1 MDSSLIK
8 LKSQDG
14 KIFEVNEK
22 CLHMSKF
29 LKDLIDNELLDP
41 TKEIEVKV
49 DDGKTLSKII
59 DYLKHYETEKP
70 REIPKPLPNGDLKSF
85 LSDWDYK
92 FINPLS
98 IEECID
104 LVNSANILEIS
115 SLVDL
120 ASARLASEMMS
131 GTIEEVRA
139 KFGREPDMTEEE
151 MEEYD
156 KYPID

>member
-70 REIPKPLPNGDLKSF
+70 SDIPKPLPNGDLKHV
-85 LSDWDYK
+85 LSDWDYN
-92 FINPLS
+92 FISPLS
-98 IEECID
+98 LEECID
-104 LVNSANILEIS
+104 LVNSANTLEIS
-115 SLVDL
+115 SLIDL

-131 GTIEEVRA
+131 GTIEEVRE
-139 KFGREPDMTEEE
+139 KFGVDPNMTEDELKE
-151 MEEYD
+151 FD

>member
-41 TKEIEVKV
+41 TQEIEVKV

-70 REIPKPLPNGDLKSF
+70 REIPRPLPNGDLKSF

-98 IEECID
+98 MEECID

-115 SLVDL
+115 SLIDL

-139 KFGREPDMTEEE
+139 KFGVDPNMTEDELKE
-151 MEEYD
+151 FD
-156 KYPID
+156 KYPLD

>member
-41 TKEIEVKV
+41 TQEIEVKV

-70 REIPKPLPNGDLKSF
+70 SEIPKPLPNGDLKSF

-115 SLVDL
+115 SLIDL

-139 KFGREPDMTEEE
+139 KFGVDPNMTEDELKE
-151 MEEYD
+151 FD
-156 KYPID
+156 KYPLD